1 MKNIKKSIII
11 IESLKGYEIAKKSK
25 KIDLLKK
32 NFIWGSLSGHVLKK
46 LGDYGEECINLDSLA
61 EKKDV
66 EQLDFLSGQLSLKII
81 DLLNLNFLTENQLNI
96 SKSTRKT
103 FSSVVF
109 VTLYRSYLLN
119 KLKSTNFYGEIF
131 CVGKKNL
138 LSDNDL
144 YLNYSHFDTLFS
156 LIFSQSDNHSQYI
169 INDEITLEEINNKIK
184 KKRKYKISLTEK
196 IISLLEKSSSEI
208 IFKIFKKTN
217 IEKIYNKLIANK
229 NKVPVIIYGE
239 NDIISN
245 IFNSILI
252 NRNKIYIKDRL
263 KFELSTIKYEIKNP
277 INLND
282 KIIESINNNLKKEI
296 LQIKDLLSNY
306 FDLSLKL
313 ILKKYFYT
321 FDLIDKNESQLNSKF
336 IEYSKNFSKSIIFT
350 NGYYSIPEKM
360 FYQFYKERFDNRTV
374 SFSHGVTIGINL
386 KSLDNLRESMINFT
400 DELVFFDFV
409 SYYFYRKLK
418 IKKRMYVSGI
428 PNKNI
433 FFKKFFKNLIK
444 KKFNLKNKKV
454 VILVVESEKNNIYNS
469 SKYENDKV
477 FYENIKKRV
486 KYLKE
491 KYPDYSIFLK
501 LYPNQCFFD
510 EYDFDELKKDNENL
524 IILKYFEFRWLTY
537 IADII
542 YSSTYESTPQYI
554 LSSGCEYYQFSDIN
568 NKITKFITKEVSND
582 FYLFKKKW
590 FIKEFDKDLF
600 KKIYLN

>member
-477 FYENIKKRV
+477 FYENIKKE
-486 KYLKE
+486 LN
-491 KYPDYSIFLK
+491 I
-501 LYPNQCFFD
+501 
-510 EYDFDELKKDNENL
+510 LKKNIL
-524 IILKYFEFRWLTY
+524 IIQFFLSFTQINVFLTNM
-537 IADII
+537 
-542 YSSTYESTPQYI
+542 I
-554 LSSGCEYYQFSDIN
+554 LMN
-568 NKITKFITKEVSND
+568 
-582 FYLFKKKW
+582 
-590 FIKEFDKDLF
+590 
-600 KKIYLN
+600 